1 MYSDAQKHLLM
12 YHHQSV
18 AARTSGKAEDK
29 PVSPRLMPLG
39 SPGPVTPLELE
50 QKEGYL
56 LAGTSQV
63 GSGEPADLVERLIR
77 EEVRKL
83 MWNDV
88 PASNPQDVST
98 PTAQIIALQIAP
110 HPLRNHAC
118 GEISEQRTRVPTA
131 PQQRIKNKPL
141 ALHVGAHEHEEK
153 IAFGTVQ
160 HKNPRERLSPP
171 HPNSISLASNRW
183 WQIAN
188 PVA

>member
-1 MYSDAQKHLLM
+1 
-12 YHHQSV
+12 
-18 AARTSGKAEDK
+18 
-29 PVSPRLMPLG
+29 
-39 SPGPVTPLELE
+39 
-50 QKEGYL
+50 
-56 LAGTSQV
+56 
-63 GSGEPADLVERLIR
+63 
-77 EEVRKL
+77 

-153 IAFGTVQ
+153 IASGRCNTKILGNGFRLLTQTV
-160 HKNPRERLSPP
+160 H
-171 HPNSISLASNRW
+171 SLLLLLFDITGKSTCSGLFSFSFFFWHMHTWKQGIETTIHRKESW
-183 WQIAN
+183 T
-188 PVA
+188 

>member
-1 MYSDAQKHLLM
+1 
-12 YHHQSV
+12 
-18 AARTSGKAEDK
+18 
-29 PVSPRLMPLG
+29 
-39 SPGPVTPLELE
+39 
-50 QKEGYL
+50 
-56 LAGTSQV
+56 
-63 GSGEPADLVERLIR
+63 
-77 EEVRKL
+77 

-153 IAFGTVQ
+153 IASGRCNTKILGNGFRLLTQTVYPLHQ
-160 HKNPRERLSPP
+160 IVGGKSRIQSRDERRPFATTS
-171 HPNSISLASNRW
+171 SIRHHRKEHLLWSLFLFLFFWHMHTWKQGIETTIHRKESW
-183 WQIAN
+183 T
-188 PVA
+188 